1 MLVNVC
7 DLGHVILDPHYIVA
21 MRIKGDNVC
30 ESTIYIHTN
39 YHSGNNAHG
48 WVCLTHVPKP

>member
-39 YHSGNNAHG
+39 YHSGNNAH
-48 WVCLTHVPKP
+48 